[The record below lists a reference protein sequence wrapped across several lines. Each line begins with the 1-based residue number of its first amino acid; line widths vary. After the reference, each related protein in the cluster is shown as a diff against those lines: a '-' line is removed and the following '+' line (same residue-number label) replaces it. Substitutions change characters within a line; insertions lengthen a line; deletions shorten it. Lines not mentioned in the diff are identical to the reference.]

1 MRDIINLENI
11 TIVLKQPRYPENI
24 GAAAR
29 SIRNMGIGKLVVLN
43 PENYDVEKILKLA
56 THEAADIVKR
66 IEICSDVKTA
76 LAPFNYVAGTTA
88 RLGGQRQAVISPP
101 ILAENLIPI
110 SKENQIAI
118 LFGPEDRGLSN
129 EDLRYCHALVNI
141 PTAEFSSI
149 NLAQAVMIM
158 SYELFKASIQGESK
172 SMPRLA
178 TRHELDGMYDQL
190 KEILVRIDY
199 INHENPDYWM
209 NRLRQFFTRMQLRAR
224 EVSIIRG
231 ICRQMNW
238 YSGKCY
244 EDGLKAKGNKK

>member
-1 MRDIINLENI
+1 MRDTINLENI
-11 TIVLKQPRYPENI
+11 SIVLKQPRYAENI

-29 SIRNMGIGKLVVLN
+29 SIRNMGIGKLAVVD
-43 PENYDVEKILKLA
+43 PQNYDIEKVLKLA
-56 THEAADIVKR
+56 THEAADVVET
-66 IEICSDVKTA
+66 IEICSDIKTA
-76 LAPFNYVAGTTA
+76 LASYNYVAGTTA
-88 RLGGQRQAVISPP
+88 RLGGQRQVVISPST
-101 ILAENLIPI
+101 LAESLIPI
-110 SKENQIAI
+110 SKKNQIAI
-118 LFGPEDRGLSN
+118 LFGPEDKGLSN
-129 EDLRYCHALVNI
+129 EDLRHCDALVNI

-158 SYELFKASIQGESK
+158 CYELFKASIDGK
-172 SMPRLA
+172 KPFVPRLA
-178 TRHELDGMYDQL
+178 TRHELNGMYDQL

-224 EVSIIRG
+224 DVSIIRG

-244 EDGLKAKGNKK
+244 EDGFKKEKGE

>member
-1 MRDIINLENI
+1 MRDTINLENI

-29 SIRNMGIGKLVVLN
+29 SIRNMGIGRLVVVG

-56 THEAADIVKR
+56 THEAADIVER
-66 IEICSDVKTA
+66 IEICSDIKTA
-76 LAPFNYVAGTTA
+76 LASYNYVAGTTA
-88 RLGGQRQAVISPP
+88 RLGGQRQVVISPSR
-101 ILAENLIPI
+101 LAEILIPI
-110 SKENQIAI
+110 SRKNQIAI
-118 LFGPEDRGLSN
+118 LFGPEDKGLSN
-129 EDLRYCHALVNI
+129 EDLRLCHALVNI

-158 SYELFKASIQGESK
+158 CYELFKASITGENLFT
-172 SMPRLA
+172 PRLA

-224 EVSIIRG
+224 DVSIIRG
-231 ICRQMNW
+231 ICRQINW

-244 EDGLKAKGNKK
+244 EDGLKAKDHKK

>member
-1 MRDIINLENI
+1 MRESINLENI
-11 TIVLKQPRYPENI
+11 TIVLKHPRYPENI

-29 SIRNMGIGKLVVLN
+29 SIRNMGIGKLVVVD

-56 THEAADIVKR
+56 THESADIVEG
-66 IEICSDVKTA
+66 IEICSDVRTA
-76 LAPFNYVAGTTA
+76 LASFNYVAGTTA
-88 RLGGQRQAVISPP
+88 RLGGQRQIVISPSR
-101 ILAENLIPI
+101 LAENLIPI

-118 LFGPEDRGLSN
+118 LFGPEDKGLSN

-149 NLAQAVMIM
+149 NLAQAVMII
-158 SYELFKASIQGESK
+158 SYELFKASIKIESL
-172 SMPRLA
+172 STPRLA
-178 TRHELDGMYDQL
+178 TRHELDAMYDQL

-224 EVSIIRG
+224 DVSIIRG
-231 ICRQMNW
+231 ICRQINW

-244 EDGLKAKGNKK
+244 EDGLKAKENKK

>member
-1 MRDIINLENI
+1 MRETINLENI

-29 SIRNMGIGKLVVLN
+29 SIRNMGIGKLMVVD
-43 PENYDVEKILKLA
+43 PENYDVDKVLKLA
-56 THEAADIVKR
+56 THEAADVVER

-76 LAPFNYVAGTTA
+76 LACFNYVAGTTA
-88 RLGGQRQAVISPP
+88 RLGGQRQSVISPST
-101 ILAENLIPI
+101 LAESLISI
-110 SKENQIAI
+110 SKKNRIAI
-118 LFGPEDRGLSN
+118 LFGPEDKGLSN

-149 NLAQAVMIM
+149 NLAQAVMILC
-158 SYELFKASIQGESK
+158 YELHKASITGESQFT
-172 SMPRLA
+172 PRLA
-178 TRHELDGMYDQL
+178 TRQELDGMYDQL
-190 KEILVRIDY
+190 KEMLVRIDY

-224 EVSIIRG
+224 DVSIIRG

-244 EDGLKAKGNKK
+244 EDGLNAKENKK